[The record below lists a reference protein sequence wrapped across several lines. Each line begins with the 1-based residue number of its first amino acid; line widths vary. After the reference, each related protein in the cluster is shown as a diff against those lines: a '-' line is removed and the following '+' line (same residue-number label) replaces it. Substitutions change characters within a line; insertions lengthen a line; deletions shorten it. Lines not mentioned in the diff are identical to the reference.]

1 MKKIYIAFCGKYNN
15 AIGPVQSMIVIYEI
29 LKKSHN
35 CSISSNLKSKEN
47 IKKGLK
53 KKPNHL
59 AKIAKYYLSPLI
71 DIYYIFVFNI
81 NVFKNIKSDVIII
94 TQPFLIVPVKF
105 FGIKLIYTRRANV
118 LDKVLIANSATKRVF
133 ERVFYLIQNYQTIY
147 LVPQASGSTFIPN
160 AFDINRINPQSYTLI
175 KKCYFAGTWNKRK
188 GSEEMKELLDKG
200 ILKKII
206 AFGEIHESLPKGV
219 DHKGVVKN
227 PSYLYMPGDIYLSFS
242 SLEGL
247 QRSVMEALIR
257 GCFVICLKRPDSLFL
272 SQSPLVYVVNN
283 LLEVENTLLK
293 IDSISLESY
302 QKMYEENYK
311 FLSSKFSKKVI
322 QEKWLSLT

>member
-1 MKKIYIAFCGKYNN
+1 MIWTQKNLLKRLKIEKTN
-15 AIGPVQSMIVIYEI
+15 AKTEWLYESDEII
-29 LKKSHN
+29 L
-35 CSISSNLKSKEN
+35 
-47 IKKGLK
+47 
-53 KKPNHL
+53 
-59 AKIAKYYLSPLI
+59 
-71 DIYYIFVFNI
+71 F
-81 NVFKNIKSDVIII
+81 
-94 TQPFLIVPVKF
+94 
-105 FGIKLIYTRRANV
+105 
-118 LDKVLIANSATKRVF
+118 
-133 ERVFYLIQNYQTIY
+133 
-147 LVPQASGSTFIPN
+147 
-160 AFDINRINPQSYTLI
+160 
-175 KKCYFAGTWNKRK
+175 
-188 GSEEMKELLDKG
+188 
-200 ILKKII
+200 LKKII